1 MKDNKK
7 EPKLTYALDPSGKM
21 VYIGRVERGKNCNC
35 RCPKCNEPLIAKHG
49 NERGRQPHFAHDKGS
64 NCHGAYM
71 SALHKLSEQI
81 IEEEKAVMA
90 PAYKEIGKKR
100 LSFKEVKIETRVERK
115 DLQPDI
121 VGITED
127 GLRWFVE
134 IRNTHEVDETKKNKL
149 IESEITCLEIDVREQ
164 TLDNL
169 KSFLLESV
177 ESREWI
183 NNPNYDRRIA
193 EPQRKRVSQVEKLLK
208 ENQEITIPSYGNLES
223 KKIIIKDVSVLS
235 RSDDGLLSRIK
246 VISSD
251 SIPYIFRIGS
261 YIVLKSCTHSEEDIE
276 CDELTITTDH
286 LFHNSDDPKYALD
299 IQWLYHY
306 ATEIKRKERISVYDN
321 DPKFENRP
329 MVDCNTV
336 CEYRPLNGKC
346 IYKIDEYDVK
356 GINYIVCNKYKRLKD
371 KKEIVLKHREEDESS
386 IAISNQID
394 ANNVNQEATAS
405 LLHRTQS
412 DDCLPFEMLWTIN
425 DYYNQLLSTGSYITK
440 KGITTC
446 VIKCN
451 MTNNG
456 ILVLYKDPDEVKTYL
471 PFHIDIVSI
480 DGGKPI
486 QNTVSG
492 FSSTKHALQNYNK
505 RLSAMGGSRNSQ
517 PDSKND
523 MPF

>member
-193 EPQRKRVSQVEKLLK
+193 EAQRKRVSQVEKLLK

-246 VISSD
+246 VIS
-251 SIPYIFRIGS
+251 
-261 YIVLKSCTHSEEDIE
+261 
-276 CDELTITTDH
+276 
-286 LFHNSDDPKYALD
+286 
-299 IQWLYHY
+299 
-306 ATEIKRKERISVYDN
+306 
-321 DPKFENRP
+321 
-329 MVDCNTV
+329 
-336 CEYRPLNGKC
+336 
-346 IYKIDEYDVK
+346 
-356 GINYIVCNKYKRLKD
+356 
-371 KKEIVLKHREEDESS
+371 
-386 IAISNQID
+386 
-394 ANNVNQEATAS
+394 
-405 LLHRTQS
+405 
-412 DDCLPFEMLWTIN
+412 
-425 DYYNQLLSTGSYITK
+425 
-440 KGITTC
+440 
-446 VIKCN
+446 
-451 MTNNG
+451 
-456 ILVLYKDPDEVKTYL
+456 
-471 PFHIDIVSI
+471 
-480 DGGKPI
+480 
-486 QNTVSG
+486 
-492 FSSTKHALQNYNK
+492 
-505 RLSAMGGSRNSQ
+505 
-517 PDSKND
+517 
-523 MPF
+523 